1 MLTFAVYCDVICPI
15 EGTMDKYLRETKIL
29 NFSHPEIEE
38 LIKSKHWNNSS
49 EYEKIGSIY
58 DFVQNDIAFG
68 YNKSDEI
75 TASAVLKDGY
85 GQCNTKG
92 SLLMA
97 LLRGVGIHCRFH
109 GFTIAK
115 KLQKGAITGLPYLLA
130 PNNIIHSWVEVYYQ
144 EKWLNLEG
152 FILDKKYLNN
162 LQRKFPDVTN
172 SFCGYGVA
180 TSDFRNPQIDWN
192 GNDTYIQKDGINND
206 FGVFEDPD
214 SFYREQG
221 SNLSGLKSI
230 IYKHVVRKLMNSNV
244 SRIRLAKIS

>member
-1 MLTFAVYCDVICPI
+1 MVVRTCLLSVSSTKVEILGQTKSKQNLIRQLKSPTKTLELDLLTFAVYCDVICPI

-29 NFSHPEIEE
+29 DFSHPDIEE

-58 DFVQNDIAFG
+58 DFVQRRLWSMQYKRLLTYGFVKGCWYSLPIPRI
-68 YNKSDEI
+68 YHSQKI
-75 TASAVLKDGY
+75 TKRRDYRSSLFT
-85 GQCNTKG
+85 CTK
-92 SLLMA
+92 
-97 LLRGVGIHCRFH
+97 
-109 GFTIAK
+109 
-115 KLQKGAITGLPYLLA
+115 Q
-130 PNNIIHSWVEVYYQ
+130 YY
-144 EKWLNLEG
+144 
-152 FILDKKYLNN
+152 Y
-162 LQRKFPDVTN
+162 
-172 SFCGYGVA
+172 
-180 TSDFRNPQIDWN
+180 
-192 GNDTYIQKDGINND
+192 ND